1 MAYGKKPVAGFRECM
16 SLIEK
21 DISGLVFVRSD
32 EPYLFDWI
40 VDRIKKK
47 HVDPDM
53 LDFDYTVYDG
63 SVAASDIEMST
74 GTFPMGSK
82 KKLIVIKEAFKEA
95 GKSLAVKSEIEKL
108 TEIATNLEGEV
119 ILLIGSKK
127 LGGAVVSAPIR
138 KLKAVGE
145 FFDIGRLSLSQ
156 ANSFVRKRVEECGK
170 TISYQAAEFL
180 ISELKYGA
188 RDSGEDLYSVAN
200 EAIKL
205 AYSTDKAEI
214 TKDDISKVT
223 SKSLENNVFLLLD
236 AIGYGK
242 KDKALCLLR
251 DLMIPSKNEFS
262 LLGFIISQ
270 LEMLLAIRECT
281 ALGKGES
288 SMIKVLPYNSYRIKK
303 SIPVAGRYSIRS
315 LVDLLRN
322 AYSADEKIK
331 TGLMPADLVLE
342 MFVAT
347 G

>member
-1 MAYGKKPVAGFRECM
+1 MAYGKEPVAGFRECM

-21 DISGLVFVRSD
+21 DVSGLVFVRSD

-40 VDRIKKK
+40 ADRIKKK
-47 HVDPDM
+47 YVDPDM
-53 LDFDYTVYDG
+53 LDFDYVAYG
-63 SVAASDIEMST
+63 SSATTSDIEISAS
-74 GTFPMGSK
+74 TFPMGNK
-82 KKLIVIKEAFKEA
+82 KKLVLVNDAFKEA
-95 GKSLAVKSEIEKL
+95 GKFLAIKSEIEKL
-108 TEIATNLEGEV
+108 ADIAVGLEDEV
-119 ILLIGSKK
+119 ILLVGSKK
-127 LGGAVVSAPIR
+127 LGGVAVSAPIR

-170 TISYQAAEFL
+170 TISYQATEFL

-251 DLMIPSKNEFS
+251 DLMIPGKNEFS
-262 LLGFIISQ
+262 LLGLIISQ

-281 ALGKGES
+281 ALCKGES

-303 SIPVAGRYSIRS
+303 SIPVAGRYSIRN